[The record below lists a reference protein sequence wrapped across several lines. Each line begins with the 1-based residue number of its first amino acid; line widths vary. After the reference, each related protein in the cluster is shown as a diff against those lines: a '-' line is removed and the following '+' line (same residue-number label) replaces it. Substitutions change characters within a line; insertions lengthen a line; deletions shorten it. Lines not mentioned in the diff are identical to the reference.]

1 MYLKLVLPLS
11 ARVYAVDVRYSDF
24 VADGD
29 VAQRTQLQAAAQER
43 LHGTRLAAAKG
54 RDNACVACE
63 CLCA

>member
-1 MYLKLVLPLS
+1 MHLKLVLPLS

-43 LHGTRLAAAKG
+43 LHGTRLAAAK
-54 RDNACVACE
+54 
-63 CLCA
+63 